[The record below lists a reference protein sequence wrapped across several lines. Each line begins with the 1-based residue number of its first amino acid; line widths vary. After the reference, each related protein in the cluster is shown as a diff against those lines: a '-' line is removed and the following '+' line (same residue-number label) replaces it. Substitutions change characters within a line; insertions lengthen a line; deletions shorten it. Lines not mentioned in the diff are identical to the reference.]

1 MRIARIEAIAYGAI
15 GGRIIEPGPGLTV
28 IHGPNESGK
37 SSTMQLIRGVLFG
50 FPALRGEGP
59 RREPKGGGQRS
70 GRVDI
75 IADDGRRFRVERT
88 HGSSV
93 LITDEHGEPVGDAAL
108 MRALGITSV
117 DLFDRVQTF
126 DSRDL
131 ASMGL
136 LDDPS
141 VRAGVL
147 ASAVLGGGAGAEP
160 VLTALQKR
168 ADALYKKQG
177 ENQPYAHALKAATA
191 ARRALREAEREA
203 GAADRSG
210 DALAEAEAR
219 VALAN
224 DQLVAA
230 TQELQRLDRLV
241 QLRAALA
248 EVAAVDEQ
256 RPAES
261 GVDEPSVEQ
270 VSAYRALLADLP
282 VAIEAQRRA
291 AQHEADAAGERDRA
305 ARGRDRL
312 ALATAAPV
320 LSLAD
325 ESGLRA
331 AADAVRE
338 AEREATR
345 LGDLARSAAAAP
357 PVVVP
362 PAAPIPRRGLGA
374 ALVAI
379 SLAALGMG
387 WYASITPTIIGGII
401 GVIVGAALLGGIGA
415 RRFAADATA
424 TTPTVEAQQRVAAE
438 HATAVVMQATDAW
451 RGELARHGIAADLR
465 VDQLDELLMTFAAI
479 RTAEEAAD
487 RATALA
493 QADRVIADAIVARAV
508 AALGDDAPADLGQ
521 LRTAV
526 DRALH
531 DLDAQ
536 REAAAAHRTDLQAW
550 QHRRELA
557 QSQADELSRGD
568 AALVAEA
575 QSLDPDQTAAQHDVL
590 DRQVDAARDEH
601 TDAVAAL
608 GGTRALIENAEDS
621 TDLATL
627 AQHASDAEAELR
639 TVADA
644 WLTLQ
649 LAHAVVERARD
660 RFVEEHQPGVFER
673 AAGQITTA
681 TNGSWVGVRMPD
693 GEKAG
698 ARSEIVGRDG
708 ARTPFSEL
716 SEGTVGLVYLCL
728 RTGLVDEMRDDGGP
742 ELPVL
747 MDDVLTHLDPER
759 RAGGAAV
766 IADLARRH
774 QVLYFT
780 CHPEQVQA
788 LRDADPGLTEITLER
803 LV

>member
-15 GGRIIEPGPGLTV
+15 GGRVVEPESGLTV

-75 IADDGRRFRVERT
+75 VTEDGRRFRVERT

-93 LITDEHGEPVGDAAL
+93 VITDEHGEPVGDAAL
-108 MRALGITSV
+108 MRALGIASV

-191 ARRALREAEREA
+191 ARRALREAEKDA
-203 GAADRSG
+203 GAIDRSA
-210 DALAEAEAR
+210 DALTEAEAR
-219 VALAN
+219 VARAN
-224 DQLVAA
+224 EQLVAA
-230 TQELQRLDRLV
+230 TQALQHLDRLV

-248 EVAAVDEQ
+248 EVAAVDAQ
-256 RPAES
+256 RPEASGAE
-261 GVDEPSVEQ
+261 EPSVEL
-270 VSAYRALLADLP
+270 VSEGGGGLAEGP
-282 VAIEAQRRA
+282 VGRVARRRA
-291 AQHEADAAGERDRA
+291 TQHELDATGEHERA
-305 ARGRDRL
+305 VRARERIGL
-312 ALATAAPV
+312 PATAP
-320 LSLAD
+320 LPSIAD

-331 AADAVRE
+331 AAEAVRE

-345 LGDLARSAAAAP
+345 LGDIARSAATQLPVPVEPAP
-357 PVVVP
+357 P
-362 PAAPIPRRGLGA
+362 APRRGLGA
-374 ALVAI
+374 ALIAVSLVAI
-379 SLAALGMG
+379 AVGWFVDVTAA
-387 WYASITPTIIGGII
+387 IIGGII
-401 GVIVGAALLGGIGA
+401 GVALGAAILGGLGA
-415 RRFAADATA
+415 STRTERPQQHAAAD
-424 TTPTVEAQQRVAAE
+424 QHQAALANAE
-438 HATAVVMQATDAW
+438 VLADQARAAW
-451 RGELARHGIAADLR
+451 RAALAASGLTGELR
-465 VDQLDELLMTFAAI
+465 VDQLDDVLATFGAI
-479 RTAEEAAD
+479 RAADDAATRSTVQAQAD
-487 RATALA
+487 RATA
-493 QADRVIADAIVARAV
+493 DAIVVRAA
-508 AALGDDAPADLGQ
+508 AALGESAPAELEQ
-521 LRTAV
+521 LRTTI

-531 DLDAQ
+531 DFDAQ
-536 REAAAAHRTDLQAW
+536 RELAAKHRTDLQAW

-557 QSQADELSRGD
+557 QEQVDSHSRAD
-568 AALVAEA
+568 AALIAAAEA
-575 QSLDPDQTAAQHDVL
+575 LDLDQAEAQHDVL
-590 DRQVDAARDEH
+590 AGQVVAARDEH

-608 GGTRALIENAEDS
+608 GGTRALIENDEDS
-621 TDLATL
+621 ADLATL
-627 AQHASDAEAELR
+627 AQSAADAEADLR
-639 TVADA
+639 AVADE

-649 LAHAVVERARD
+649 LAHTVVERARD

-673 AAGQITTA
+673 AATQIETA
-681 TNGSWVGVRMPD
+681 THGSWVTVRMPD

-708 ARTPFSEL
+708 ARTPFAEL

-728 RTGLVDEMRDDGGP
+728 RAGLVDEMHADGGP

-759 RAGGAAV
+759 RAGAAAV
-766 IADLARRH
+766 IADLATRH

-788 LRDADPGLTEITLER
+788 LRDADPGLTEIVLER

>member
-15 GGRIIEPGPGLTV
+15 GGRVVEPESGLTV

-75 IADDGRRFRVERT
+75 VADDGRRFRVERT

-93 LITDEHGEPVGDAAL
+93 VITDEHGEPVGDAAL

-191 ARRALREAEREA
+191 ARRALREAEKDA
-203 GAADRSG
+203 GAADRSA

-219 VALAN
+219 VARAN
-224 DQLVAA
+224 EQLVAA

-248 EVAAVDEQ
+248 EVTAVDAQ
-256 RPAES
+256 RPEAN
-261 GVDEPSVEQ
+261 GVEEPSVEL
-270 VSAYRALLADLP
+270 VSEYRAVHADLP
-282 VAIEAQRRA
+282 VAIDARRRA
-291 AQHEADAAGERDRA
+291 TQHETDAAGDRERAVRA
-305 ARGRDRL
+305 RERVGL
-312 ALATAAPV
+312 AATAPV
-320 LSLAD
+320 PSIAD

-345 LGDLARSAAAAP
+345 LGDVARSAAAQVPP
-357 PVVVP
+357 PVET
-362 PAAPIPRRGLGA
+362 AAPAPRRGLGA
-374 ALVAI
+374 ALIVVSLVAI
-379 SLAALGMG
+379 AIGWFVDITAA
-387 WYASITPTIIGGII
+387 IIGGII
-401 GVIVGAALLGGIGA
+401 GVAVGAAILGGL
-415 RRFAADATA
+415 AASTR
-424 TTPTVEAQQRVAAE
+424 TERPQQ
-438 HATAVVMQATDAW
+438 HATAADQQQAAATNAEAMAEQARAAW
-451 RGELARHGIAADLR
+451 RAALVASGLAAELR
-465 VDQLDELLMTFAAI
+465 VDQLDDVLATFGAI
-479 RTAEEAAD
+479 RTADDAAT
-487 RATALA
+487 RSTALA
-493 QADRVIADAIVARAV
+493 QADGATADAIVVRAV
-508 AALGDDAPADLGQ
+508 AALGEGAPAELEQ
-521 LRTAV
+521 LRTAI

-531 DLDAQ
+531 DFEAQ
-536 REAAAAHRTDLQAW
+536 REAAATHRTDVQAW

-557 QSQADELSRGD
+557 QAQVDDLSRAD
-568 AALVAEA
+568 ATVVAAAEA
-575 QSLDPDQTAAQHDVL
+575 LDLEQAEAQHDVL
-590 DRQVDAARDEH
+590 EGQVVTARDEH
-601 TDAVAAL
+601 TDAIAAL

-621 TDLATL
+621 TDLAML
-627 AQHASDAEAELR
+627 AQGAADAEADLR
-639 TVADA
+639 AVADE

-649 LAHAVVERARD
+649 LAHTIVEQARD

-673 AAGQITTA
+673 AATQIATA
-681 TNGSWVGVRMPD
+681 TNGSWVTVRMPD

-708 ARTPFSEL
+708 ARTPFAEL

-728 RTGLVDEMRDDGGP
+728 RAGLVDEMHDDGGP

-759 RAGGAAV
+759 RAGAAAV
-766 IADLARRH
+766 IADLATRH

-788 LRDADPGLTEITLER
+788 LRDADPGLTEIVLER

>member
-1 MRIARIEAIAYGAI
+1 MRIARIEAIAYAAI
-15 GGRIIEPGPGLTV
+15 GGRVVEPEPGLTV

-70 GRVDI
+70 GRIDI
-75 IADDGRRFRVERT
+75 VTEDGRRFRVERT

-93 LITDEHGEPVGDAAL
+93 VITDDQGEPVGDAAL
-108 MRALGITSV
+108 MRALGIASV

-191 ARRALREAEREA
+191 ARRALREAEKEA
-203 GAADRSG
+203 GTADRSA
-210 DALAEAEAR
+210 DALTEAEAR
-219 VALAN
+219 VVLAN
-224 DQLVAA
+224 EQLVAA

-241 QLRAALA
+241 QLRAALG
-248 EVAAVDEQ
+248 EVAAVDDE
-256 RPAES
+256 RPATS
-261 GVDEPSVEQ
+261 GGEEPSVEI
-270 VSAYRALLADLP
+270 VSAYRALTADLP
-282 VAIEAQRRA
+282 VAIDARRRA
-291 AQHEADAAGERDRA
+291 AQHETDAAGQHDRA
-305 ARGRDRL
+305 ARARERL
-312 ALATAAPV
+312 GLASTAPAPSIEDESSLRTAA
-320 LSLAD
+320 
-325 ESGLRA
+325 EG
-331 AADAVRE
+331 VRE

-345 LGDLARSAAAAP
+345 LSDIVRSAATQAPAAAE
-357 PVVVP
+357 
-362 PAAPIPRRGLGA
+362 PAAPAPRRGLGA
-374 ALVAI
+374 ALIAVSLGSIAI
-379 SLAALGMG
+379 G
-387 WYASITPTIIGGII
+387 WFVGITATMIGGIL
-401 GVIVGAALLGGIGA
+401 GVAVGAAILGGLG
-415 RRFAADATA
+415 A
-424 TTPTVEAQQRVAAE
+424 TTRTERPHL
-438 HATAVVMQATDAW
+438 HATPDELHQTAAAQAQTTADQARAAW
-451 RGELARHGIAADLR
+451 RAALAASGIAVELR
-465 VDQLDELLMTFAAI
+465 VDQLDDVLATFAVMRNADD
-479 RTAEEAAD
+479 AAA
-487 RATALA
+487 RSTTLA
-493 QADRVIADAIVARAV
+493 QADAAAADAIVARATAV
-508 AALGDDAPADLGQ
+508 LGEDAPTDPEQ
-521 LRTAV
+521 LRTAIE
-526 DRALH
+526 RALH
-531 DLDAQ
+531 DVEAQ
-536 REAAAAHRTDLQAW
+536 REAAAKHRTDEQAW
-550 QHRRELA
+550 QHRRELV
-557 QSQADELSRGD
+557 QSKVDDLSRGD
-568 AALVAEA
+568 AALIAAAEELDLDQAEA
-575 QSLDPDQTAAQHDVL
+575 QRDVL
-590 DRQVDAARDEH
+590 DGQVAAARDEH
-601 TDAVAAL
+601 TDAVATL

-621 TDLATL
+621 TDLAVL
-627 AQHASDAEAELR
+627 AQSTADAEADLR
-639 TVADA
+639 AVADQ

-649 LAHAVVERARD
+649 LAHSVVERARD

-673 AAGQITTA
+673 AAVQIETA
-681 TNGSWVGVRMPD
+681 THGSWVSVRMPD

-708 ARTPFSEL
+708 ARTPFAEL

-728 RTGLVDEMRDDGGP
+728 RAGLVDEMHDDGGP

-759 RAGGAAV
+759 RAGAAAV
-766 IADLARRH
+766 IADLATRH

-788 LRDADPGLTEITLER
+788 LRDADPGLTEIELER

>member
-15 GGRIIEPGPGLTV
+15 GGRIVEPEPGLTV

-75 IADDGRRFRVERT
+75 VADDGRRFRVERT

-93 LITDEHGEPVGDAAL
+93 VITDAHGEPVGDAAL

-191 ARRALREAEREA
+191 ARRALREAEKDA
-203 GAADRSG
+203 GAADRSA

-219 VALAN
+219 VARAN
-224 DQLVAA
+224 EQLVAA

-248 EVAAVDEQ
+248 EVAAVDAQ
-256 RPAES
+256 RPEAN
-261 GVDEPSVEQ
+261 GVEEPSVEL
-270 VSAYRALLADLP
+270 VSEYRAVHADLP
-282 VAIEAQRRA
+282 VAIDARRRA
-291 AQHEADAAGERDRA
+291 VQHETDAAGDRQRA
-305 ARGRDRL
+305 ARARERVGL
-312 ALATAAPV
+312 AATAPV
-320 LSLAD
+320 PSIAD

-331 AADAVRE
+331 AAEAVRE

-345 LGDLARSAAAAP
+345 LGDVARSAAAQVPP
-357 PVVVP
+357 PVE
-362 PAAPIPRRGLGA
+362 PAAPAPRRGLGA
-374 ALVAI
+374 AVIVVSLVAI
-379 SLAALGMG
+379 AIGWFVDVTAA
-387 WYASITPTIIGGII
+387 IIGGII
-401 GVIVGAALLGGIGA
+401 GVAVGAAILGGLA
-415 RRFAADATA
+415 ASTRTERPQQHVTAADQQQAAATNA
-424 TTPTVEAQQRVAAE
+424 EAMAKQARAAWSAALVASGLAAE
-438 HATAVVMQATDAW
+438 
-451 RGELARHGIAADLR
+451 LR
-465 VDQLDELLMTFAAI
+465 VDQLDNVLSTFGAI
-479 RTAEEAAD
+479 RAAD
-487 RATALA
+487 DAATRSTALA
-493 QADRVIADAIVARAV
+493 QADGATADAIVVRAV
-508 AALGDDAPADLGQ
+508 AALGEGAPTELEQ
-521 LRTAV
+521 LRTAI

-531 DLDAQ
+531 DFEAQ
-536 REAAAAHRTDLQAW
+536 REAAASHRTDVQAW

-557 QSQADELSRGD
+557 QAQVDDLSRAD
-568 AALVAEA
+568 ATVVAAAEA
-575 QSLDPDQTAAQHDVL
+575 LDLEQAEAQHDVL
-590 DRQVDAARDEH
+590 EGQVVMARDEH
-601 TDAVAAL
+601 TDAIAAL

-621 TDLATL
+621 ADLAML
-627 AQHASDAEAELR
+627 AQSAADAEADLR
-639 TVADA
+639 AVADE

-649 LAHAVVERARD
+649 LAHTIVEQARD

-673 AAGQITTA
+673 AATQIATA
-681 TNGSWVGVRMPD
+681 TNGSWVTVRMPD

-708 ARTPFSEL
+708 ARTPFAEL

-728 RTGLVDEMRDDGGP
+728 RAGLVDEMHDDGGP

-759 RAGGAAV
+759 RAGAAAV
-766 IADLARRH
+766 IADLATRH

-788 LRDADPGLTEITLER
+788 LRDADPGLTEIVLER

>member
-15 GGRIIEPGPGLTV
+15 GGRVVEPEPGLTV

-75 IADDGRRFRVERT
+75 VADDGRRFRVERT

-93 LITDEHGEPVGDAAL
+93 VITDEHGEPVGDAAL

-160 VLTALQKR
+160 VLSALQKR

-177 ENQPYAHALKAATA
+177 ENQPYAHALKAVTA
-191 ARRALREAEREA
+191 ARRALREAEKDA
-203 GAADRSG
+203 GAADRSA

-219 VALAN
+219 VARAN
-224 DQLVAA
+224 EQLVAA
-230 TQELQRLDRLV
+230 TQDLQRLDRLV
-241 QLRAALA
+241 QLRAALVEA
-248 EVAAVDEQ
+248 TAVDAQ
-256 RPAES
+256 RPEAT
-261 GVDEPSVEQ
+261 GVEEPSVEV
-270 VSAYRALLADLP
+270 VSEYRAILTDLP
-282 VAIEAQRRA
+282 VAIDARRRA
-291 AQHEADAAGERDRA
+291 TQHEADAAGERERA
-305 ARGRDRL
+305 VRARERVGL
-312 ALATAAPV
+312 AGTAPV
-320 LSLAD
+320 PSIAD

-331 AADAVRE
+331 AAEAVRE

-345 LGDLARSAAAAP
+345 LGDVARSAATQLPAPVEVAAP
-357 PVVVP
+357 T
-362 PAAPIPRRGLGA
+362 PRRGLGA
-374 ALVAI
+374 ALIAVSLIAI
-379 SLAALGMG
+379 GIG
-387 WYASITPTIIGGII
+387 WFVGITATIIGGIL
-401 GVIVGAALLGGIGA
+401 GVAVGAAILGGLGA
-415 RRFAADATA
+415 GSRPAG
-424 TTPTVEAQQRVAAE
+424 PQL
-438 HATAVVMQATDAW
+438 HATAADQHQAAAAQAEAVAEQARAAW
-451 RGELARHGIAADLR
+451 RASLVASGLAAELR
-465 VDQLDELLMTFAAI
+465 VDQLDDVLATFGVI
-479 RTAEEAAD
+479 RTADDAAA
-487 RATALA
+487 RSAALA
-493 QADRVIADAIVARAV
+493 QADTATADAIVARAI
-508 AALGDDAPADLGQ
+508 AALGEGAPTELEQ

-531 DLDAQ
+531 DFDAQ
-536 REAAAAHRTDLQAW
+536 REIAATHRTDVQAW

-557 QSQADELSRGD
+557 QAHVDDLSRGD
-568 AALVAEA
+568 AALVAAAEALDLEQAEA
-575 QSLDPDQTAAQHDVL
+575 QRDVL
-590 DRQVDAARDEH
+590 DGQVDAARGEH
-601 TDAVAAL
+601 TEAIAAL

-621 TDLATL
+621 TDLAML
-627 AQHASDAEAELR
+627 AQSAADAEADLR
-639 TVADA
+639 AVADE

-649 LAHAVVERARD
+649 LAHTIVEQARD

-673 AAGQITTA
+673 AATQIATA
-681 TNGSWVGVRMPD
+681 TNGSWVTVRMPD

-708 ARTPFSEL
+708 ARTPFAEL

-728 RTGLVDEMRDDGGP
+728 RAGLVDEMHDDGGP

-759 RAGGAAV
+759 RAGAAAV
-766 IADLARRH
+766 IADLATRH

-788 LRDADPGLTEITLER
+788 LRDANPGLTEIELQR

>member
-15 GGRIIEPGPGLTV
+15 GGRVVEPEPGLTV

-75 IADDGRRFRVERT
+75 VADDGRRFRVERT

-93 LITDEHGEPVGDAAL
+93 VITDEHGEPVGDATL
-108 MRALGITSV
+108 MRALGIASV

-191 ARRALREAEREA
+191 ARRALREAEKDA
-203 GAADRSG
+203 GAADRSA

-219 VALAN
+219 VARAN
-224 DQLVAA
+224 EQLVRA

-248 EVAAVDEQ
+248 EVTAVDAQ
-256 RPAES
+256 RPEAN
-261 GVDEPSVEQ
+261 GVEEPSVEI
-270 VSAYRALLADLP
+270 VSEYRAVHADLP
-282 VAIEAQRRA
+282 VAIDARRRA
-291 AQHEADAAGERDRA
+291 TQHETDAAGDHDRA
-305 ARGRDRL
+305 VRARERVGL
-312 ALATAAPV
+312 AATAPV
-320 LSLAD
+320 PSIAD

-331 AADAVRE
+331 AAEAVRE

-345 LGDLARSAAAAP
+345 LGDVARSAAAQVPP
-357 PVVVP
+357 PVE
-362 PAAPIPRRGLGA
+362 PAAPAPRRGLGA
-374 ALVAI
+374 ALIVVSLVAI
-379 SLAALGMG
+379 AIGWFVGITAAIISGILGV
-387 WYASITPTIIGGII
+387 A
-401 GVIVGAALLGGIGA
+401 VGAAILGGLAASTRTA
-415 RRFAADATA
+415 RPQLPATAADQQQAAAANAEAMAEQARAAWRTA
-424 TTPTVEAQQRVAAE
+424 LVASGLAAE
-438 HATAVVMQATDAW
+438 
-451 RGELARHGIAADLR
+451 LR
-465 VDQLDELLMTFAAI
+465 VDQLDDVLATFGAI
-479 RTAEEAAD
+479 RTADDAAT
-487 RATALA
+487 RSTALA
-493 QADRVIADAIVARAV
+493 QADVATVDAIVVRAA
-508 AALGDDAPADLGQ
+508 AALGEGAPTELEQ
-521 LRTAV
+521 LRTAI

-531 DLDAQ
+531 DLEAQ
-536 REAAAAHRTDLQAW
+536 REAAAAHRTDVQAW

-557 QSQADELSRGD
+557 QAQVDDLSRAD
-568 AALVAEA
+568 AALITAAEA
-575 QSLDPDQTAAQHDVL
+575 LDLDQAEAQHDVL
-590 DRQVDAARDEH
+590 DGQVVTAQDEH
-601 TDAVAAL
+601 TDAIAAL

-621 TDLATL
+621 TDLAML
-627 AQHASDAEAELR
+627 AQSAADAEADLR
-639 TVADA
+639 AVADE

-649 LAHAVVERARD
+649 LAHTIVEQARD

-673 AAGQITTA
+673 AATQIATA
-681 TNGSWVGVRMPD
+681 TNGSWVTVRMPD

-708 ARTPFSEL
+708 ARTPFAEL

-728 RTGLVDEMRDDGGP
+728 RAGLVDEMHADGGP

-759 RAGGAAV
+759 RAGAAAV
-766 IADLARRH
+766 IADLATRH

-780 CHPEQVQA
+780 CHPEHVQA
-788 LRDADPGLTEITLER
+788 LRDADPDLTEIVLER

>member
-15 GGRIIEPGPGLTV
+15 GGRVVEPAPGLTV

-75 IADDGRRFRVERT
+75 VSDDGRRFRVERT
-88 HGSSV
+88 HGSGV
-93 LITDEHGEPVGDAAL
+93 VITDDQGEPVGDAAL
-108 MRALGITSV
+108 MRALGITSA

-160 VLTALQKR
+160 VLSALQKR

-191 ARRALREAEREA
+191 ARRALREAEKEA
-203 GAADRSG
+203 GAADRSA

-219 VALAN
+219 VILAN
-224 DQLVAA
+224 EQLVAA

-241 QLRAALA
+241 QLRAALG
-248 EVAAVDEQ
+248 EVAAIDEQ
-256 RPAES
+256 RPVES
-261 GVDEPSVEQ
+261 GVEEPSVER
-270 VSAYRALLADLP
+270 VSAYRDLHTELP
-282 VAIEAQRRA
+282 VAIDTRRRA
-291 AQHEADAAGERDRA
+291 AQHAADAAAERSRA
-305 ARGRDRL
+305 LSARERVGL
-312 ALATAAPV
+312 AATAAVP
-320 LSLAD
+320 SLAD

-331 AADAVRE
+331 AAEAVRE

-345 LGDLARSAAAAP
+345 LGDIARSAATQTP
-357 PVVVP
+357 I
-362 PAAPIPRRGLGA
+362 PAAPVAPAPRRGLGS
-374 ALVAI
+374 ALIGI
-379 SLAALGMG
+379 SLAVIAIG
-387 WYASITPTIIGGII
+387 WFADITATIIGGIL
-401 GVIVGAALLGGIGA
+401 GVVIGAALLGGLGA
-415 RRFAADATA
+415 GRGAAAPHPQATVA
-424 TTPTVEAQQRVAAE
+424 VPQQAAEQAAVAAE
-438 HATAVVMQATDAW
+438 QARDAW
-451 RGELARHGIAADLR
+451 RAALAGNGINAELR
-465 VDQLDELLMTFAAI
+465 VDQLDELLAAFAAI
-479 RTAEEAAD
+479 RAADEAAARATD
-487 RATALA
+487 RAEVDAA
-493 QADRVIADAIVARAV
+493 SADAIAARAADV
-508 AALGDDAPADLGQ
+508 LGEGAPSDLEQ
-521 LRTAV
+521 VRTV
-526 DRALH
+526 IDRALH
-531 DLDAQ
+531 DFEAQ
-536 REAAAAHRTDLQAW
+536 REAAAAHRTEVQAW

-557 QSQADELSRGD
+557 QAQVDDLSRGD
-568 AALVAEA
+568 GALIAAAEA
-575 QSLDPDQTAAQHDVL
+575 LDLDQAEAQHDVL
-590 DRQVDAARDEH
+590 EGQVAAARDEH
-601 TDAVAAL
+601 TDAIAAF

-621 TDLATL
+621 ADLAVL
-627 AQHASDAEAELR
+627 AQSAADAEADLR
-639 TVADA
+639 AVADE

-649 LAHAVVERARD
+649 LAHTIVERARD

-673 AAGQITTA
+673 AATQIETA
-681 TNGSWVGVRMPD
+681 TRGSWVSVRMPD

-698 ARSEIVGRDG
+698 ARSEIIGRDG
-708 ARTPFSEL
+708 TRTPFAEL

-728 RTGLVDEMRDDGGP
+728 RAGLVDEMRDDGGP

-759 RAGGAAV
+759 RAGAAAV
-766 IADLARRH
+766 IADLATRH

-788 LRDADPGLTEITLER
+788 LRDAAPGLTEIELER